1 MAGPADPRS
10 FDVIV
15 IGGGVNGT
23 GIARDCAMRGL
34 DTLLLEKRD
43 FAAGSSGANSGMIHG
58 GIRYLE
64 KDPQLTKLSCMD
76 SGYIQ
81 RIAPHL
87 LFRIPF
93 IYPLR
98 SSGRPLRDWA
108 LHYGSEVYFEAYDR
122 YQPLKRGKEHTRLT
136 PDEAWDLEPGLIR
149 EIDGAI
155 TMDEWGIDPFRL
167 CTLNARSAAAHGATV
182 LNRTEVLRF
191 LRADGGAV
199 VGVEA
204 RDLRGGARTEYRAA
218 VTFNAGGP
226 WAPRIAALAGVTVR
240 IRPGKGVHLT
250 LDRRL
255 SNYGVITEAVDG
267 RQIFVM
273 PHENNTIIGT
283 TDDDYY
289 GDPDDLQVSED
300 EVAYLLEGAAHA
312 FPAVREARLLR
323 TWAGVRP
330 TLYAY
335 GKTEDALSRE
345 HAIYDHA
352 QDGAP
357 GFMTMVGGKLAT
369 FRIMAEEA
377 TDAIAR
383 KVGRAVR
390 DCRTHV
396 EALPGGEASASPV
409 ELAREHEVLP
419 FAASRLV
426 YRHGAEAAE
435 VLKLC
440 DDEPA
445 LRAQVCPCEGVLGAE
460 LVYALRREMATG
472 LCDLRRRCRLAMGP
486 CQGARCL
493 GPAAAIVA
501 TEKRLSPEETRGELL
516 ELMAERWKGERP
528 VLSGDGLA
536 EAELKR
542 ATYFG
547 LGNLDVA
554 AAPPRAGPLPEN
566 GGY

>member
-1 MAGPADPRS
+1 MSPV

-34 DTLLLEKRD
+34 STLLVEKRD

-64 KDPQLTKLSCMD
+64 HDPAVTRLSCLD

-93 IYPLR
+93 IYPVKNR
-98 SSGRPLRDWA
+98 GRGLMERA
-108 LHYGSEVYFEAYDR
+108 FLYGAEVYFEAYDR
-122 YQPLKRGKEHTRLT
+122 YQPLKRGKEHTRLA
-136 PDEAWDLEPGLIR
+136 PQEVYELEPGAIR
-149 EIDGAI
+149 EINGAV

-167 CTLNARSAAAHGATV
+167 CALNARSAAMHGATV
-182 LNRTEVLRF
+182 LNRTEVVRF
-191 LRADGGAV
+191 LRGDGGAV
-199 VGVEA
+199 VGIEA
-204 RDLRGGARTEYRAA
+204 RDLRGGGRTEYRAG
-218 VTFNAGGP
+218 VVFNAGGP
-226 WAPRIAALAGVTVR
+226 WAPRIAQLAGVTVR

-255 SNYGVITEAVDG
+255 SNYGVITDAVDG

-289 GDPDDLQVSED
+289 GDPDDLQVNED
-300 EVAYLLEGAAHA
+300 EVAYLIEGAASA
-312 FPAVREARLLR
+312 FPSVRESRVLR
-323 TWAGVRP
+323 AWAGVRP

-345 HAIYDHA
+345 HEIYDHA
-352 QDGAP
+352 GDGAP
-357 GFMTMVGGKLAT
+357 GFLTMVGGKLAT
-369 FRIMAEEA
+369 YRIMAEEA
-377 TDAIAR
+377 TDLIAR
-383 KVGRAVR
+383 KLGRAVR
-390 DCRTHV
+390 ECRTHL
-396 EALPGGEASASPV
+396 EALPGGASQAHPV
-409 ELAREHEVLP
+409 ELSRAHDVPAYAAARL
-419 FAASRLV
+419 A
-426 YRHGAEAAE
+426 YRQGGDAEA
-435 VLKLC
+435 VLKLA
-440 DDEPA
+440 DEDPA
-445 LRAQVCPCEGVLGAE
+445 LRAEVCPCEGVLGAE
-460 LVYALRREMATG
+460 LVYALRNEMAAG

-486 CQGARCL
+486 CQGTRCL
-493 GPAAAIVA
+493 APAAAILA
-501 TEKRLSPEETRGELL
+501 AERRLSPEETRGELL

-528 VLSGDGLA
+528 VLTGDGLA
-536 EAELKR
+536 QAELKMH
-542 ATYFG
+542 TYFG

-554 AAPPRAGPLPEN
+554 PAPPRAGPLPEN